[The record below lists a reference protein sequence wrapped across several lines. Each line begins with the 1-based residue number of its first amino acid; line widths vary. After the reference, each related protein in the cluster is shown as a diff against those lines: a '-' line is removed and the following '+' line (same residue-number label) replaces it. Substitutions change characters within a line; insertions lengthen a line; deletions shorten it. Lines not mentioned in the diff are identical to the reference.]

1 MAITKYDDVEVG
13 DGLTTIKG
21 EYTPT
26 AEERKSLKAMNR
38 MFEAGKKAKE
48 HKIGRWRRNEE
59 LYSCLL
65 YTSDAADE

>member
-26 AEERKSLKAMNR
+26 AEERKSLKAMNLSLI
-38 MFEAGKKAKE
+38 
-48 HKIGRWRRNEE
+48 HI
-59 LYSCLL
+59 
-65 YTSDAADE
+65 